1 MLSNKKLFLVLCLSA
16 LSIIGTGFSS
26 WLITLPQDSVIG
38 ISTVSELIEINW
50 LTSDASN
57 ATEKNGLSFVYS
69 KNNGIKDF
77 TKNYFNFNLFVNV
90 DAFQIDVN
98 SDNINNAYLN
108 CSFSINDSR
117 FYITKID
124 FISSG
129 IAYTVTNS
137 EQVSAFSKVILIND
151 TTADPNLYTF
161 ITNTINNSKST
172 CTLETRVYVNIK
184 DDVTDFITRF
194 NPSLT
199 FSIEGGC

>member
-1 MLSNKKLFLVLCLSA
+1 M
-16 LSIIGTGFSS
+16 
-26 WLITLPQDSVIG
+26 
-38 ISTVSELIEINW
+38 
-50 LTSDASN
+50 
-57 ATEKNGLSFVYS
+57 
-69 KNNGIKDF
+69 
-77 TKNYFNFNLFVNV
+77 
-90 DAFQIDVN
+90 
-98 SDNINNAYLN
+98 N